1 MFCLSVLEQGSRS
14 SSRSSSPSVRMPP
27 PEKTCSRAYFS
38 PEDPTG
44 TPAPVLPGS
53 LSSSPDVSSQS
64 CRLLLTQHLFQT
76 VLSRLYLVFWGDGLL
91 LKQPDTLR
99 RSGKLCWSSC
109 SNSLFLLRHQ
119 RLRQL
124 HSHGVSHPGSPAA
137 GRPAHVHVRLHVC
150 LYRWTVYRSQD
161 QSNEPIELR
170 LTCVSMSVARHLVN
184 VLSRP
189 GLQCVGTVSR
199 RVSLSSRLDC
209 LCLLCAGQQSFLSP
223 SSLSLLVR
231 TPKSPWLCLS
241 STARWRRST

>member
-189 GLQCVGTVSR
+189 GLQSNVLGQCPDGCPCPVVWTVYVFCVLVNRASCLLPASH
-199 RVSLSSRLDC
+199 SLSELQRVHGC
-209 LCLLCAGQQSFLSP
+209 
-223 SSLSLLVR
+223 V
-231 TPKSPWLCLS
+231 
-241 STARWRRST
+241 